1 LFCRAFR
8 GKIGVHFREKALE
21 PLGSDF
27 MVRLD
32 KIYTRGGDA
41 GATSLADGARR
52 RKDDIRVE
60 AYGAIDETNAAIG
73 VARLDVEAG
82 DQPLDAMLERIQND
96 LFDLGAELATPLDPA
111 KPEPDFATRLA
122 IIQPQVDRLEREI
135 DQLNGEL
142 APLKSFVLPGGT
154 AAAAHLHLARAIS
167 RRAERVMVAL
177 ANTPGEQVAPTA
189 LRYVNRLSDFLFV
202 ASRYVNRSKG
212 DVLWKPGATR

>member
-1 LFCRAFR
+1 
-8 GKIGVHFREKALE
+8 
-21 PLGSDF
+21 

-32 KIYTRGGDA
+32 RIYTRGGDA

-73 VARLDVEAG
+73 VARLAIEAR
-82 DQPLDAMLERIQND
+82 DKIVDAMLERIQND
-96 LFDLGAELATPLDPA
+96 LFDLGAELATPIDPA
-111 KPEPDFATRLA
+111 KPAPDPSTRLA
-122 IIQPQVDRLEREI
+122 IVQAQVDRLEAEI
-135 DQLNGEL
+135 DALNAEL

-154 AAAAHLHLARAIS
+154 AAAAHLHLARAIC
-167 RRAERVMVAL
+167 RRAERIMVTLMNAS
-177 ANTPGEQVAPTA
+177 GEQVEPTA

-202 ASRYVNRSKG
+202 ASRYVNREQG

>member
-1 LFCRAFR
+1 
-8 GKIGVHFREKALE
+8 
-21 PLGSDF
+21 

-73 VARLDVEAG
+73 VARLAIEAE

-111 KPEPDFATRLA
+111 EPEPDSAARLA
-122 IIQPQVDRLEREI
+122 IVQPQVDRLEREI

-177 ANTPGEQVAPTA
+177 ANTAGERVAPTA

-202 ASRYVNRSKG
+202 ASRYVNRRKG

>member
-1 LFCRAFR
+1 
-8 GKIGVHFREKALE
+8 
-21 PLGSDF
+21 

-60 AYGAIDETNAAIG
+60 AYGAIDEANAAIG
-73 VARLDVEAG
+73 VARLAIEAR
-82 DQPLDAMLERIQND
+82 DKPLDAMLERIQND
-96 LFDLGAELATPLDPA
+96 LFDLGAELATPLDPT
-111 KPEPDFATRLA
+111 KPAPDPATRLA
-122 IIQPQVDRLEREI
+122 IVQPQVDRLEREI
-135 DQLNGEL
+135 DELNGEL

-154 AAAAHLHLARAIS
+154 AASAHLHLARAIS

-177 ANTPGEQVAPTA
+177 ANTQGEEVAPTA

-202 ASRYVNRSKG
+202 ASRYVNRQEG
-212 DVLWKPGATR
+212 DVLWRPGATR